1 MIGRANICIGGRMI
15 SALPVNIYSEVTAG
29 ASPRPT
35 IGLVRS
41 YVVVMRDQSALTI

>member
-1 MIGRANICIGGRMI
+1 MIGRANICI
-15 SALPVNIYSEVTAG
+15 PVNIYSEVTAG

>member
-15 SALPVNIYSEVTAG
+15 PVNIYSEVTAG